1 LDMGVHNG
9 LTGGFAHV
17 HAHVIPVRV
26 QVRIQLRTDLPN
38 QLKRGF
44 ALILGEIEEVG
55 EMAKRDDQH
64 VPFADGIPIIA
75 GVAKGIPEDYFL
87 GNWRAEWAL
96 GIHKGEGHEPGESV
110 WEPIAGAVVVTVT
123 VTLVA
128 ELPGVTGLGETVQ
141 VASEGAPM
149 QMNVMGWFNPPS
161 P

>member
-110 WEPIAGAVVVTVT
+110 WMNSATTRKSASSSEENARIGNFSRS
-123 VTLVA
+123 
-128 ELPGVTGLGETVQ
+128 GLSGI
-141 VASEGAPM
+141 
-149 QMNVMGWFNPPS
+149 N
-161 P
+161 